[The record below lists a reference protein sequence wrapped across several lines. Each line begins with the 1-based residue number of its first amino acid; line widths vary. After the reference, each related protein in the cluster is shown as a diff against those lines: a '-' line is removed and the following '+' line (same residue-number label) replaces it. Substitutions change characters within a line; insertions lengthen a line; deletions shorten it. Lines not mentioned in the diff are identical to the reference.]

1 MNVGSSCEISIKEL
15 ANMIKDIVGFKGDV
29 LFDKLKLEYDRTE
42 KSKAPSF
49 TKGFLSNHPHPTV
62 KLIAKA
68 REISTKIDWPC
79 ELKTLFRDTVVVYI
93 SVVVGYYTLKQISS
107 DIVDNSS
114 PEVFTGNPG
123 F

>member
-1 MNVGSSCEISIKEL
+1 MQYSVFIIGVVIAVIFLILKFIEMRYILKE
-15 ANMIKDIVGFKGDV
+15 KK
-29 LFDKLKLEYDRTE
+29 
-42 KSKAPSF
+42 P
-49 TKGFLSNHPHPTV
+49 
-62 KLIAKA
+62 
-68 REISTKIDWPC
+68 
-79 ELKTLFRDTVVVYI
+79 LKTLFRDTVVVYI

>member
-1 MNVGSSCEISIKEL
+1 MQYSVFIIGVVIAVIFLILKFIEMKYILKE
-15 ANMIKDIVGFKGDV
+15 KK
-29 LFDKLKLEYDRTE
+29 
-42 KSKAPSF
+42 P
-49 TKGFLSNHPHPTV
+49 
-62 KLIAKA
+62 
-68 REISTKIDWPC
+68 
-79 ELKTLFRDTVVVYI
+79 LKTLFRDTVVVYI

>member
-1 MNVGSSCEISIKEL
+1 MQYSVFIIGVVIAVILLILKFIEMKYILKE
-15 ANMIKDIVGFKGDV
+15 KK
-29 LFDKLKLEYDRTE
+29 
-42 KSKAPSF
+42 P
-49 TKGFLSNHPHPTV
+49 
-62 KLIAKA
+62 
-68 REISTKIDWPC
+68 
-79 ELKTLFRDTVVVYI
+79 LKTLFRDTVVVYI